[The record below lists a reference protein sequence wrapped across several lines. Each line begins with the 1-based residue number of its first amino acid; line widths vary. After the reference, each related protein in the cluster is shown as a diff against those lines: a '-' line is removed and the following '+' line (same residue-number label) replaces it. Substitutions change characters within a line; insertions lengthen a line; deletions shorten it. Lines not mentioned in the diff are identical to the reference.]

1 MRHAGSGSVTTWI
14 SLTSVDY
21 EIAIVGVEKR
31 LLMVRAPAPAALAA
45 DGVRPVGGG
54 WDTFPVLFPLPGSGE
69 HHGDHRSREID
80 NVTTGSGGSMGAGG
94 IMMVDDGID
103 QGRAGVVR

>member
-45 DGVRPVGGG
+45 DGAHPVGGG
-54 WDTFPVLFPLPGSGE
+54 WDAFPAAFPPHDNGE

-80 NVTTGSGGSMGAGG
+80 NVTTGAGGSMGAGG
-94 IMMVDDGID
+94 IMVVDDGSD
-103 QGRAGVVR
+103 QGRAGVIR